1 MIRLLCLSLSVFFCL
16 NVFARAAR
24 PQSGVWRFELEYPS
38 TKIPFVMELEPTRKG
53 FRATLVN
60 GRERLDLG
68 LARVEKGVWT
78 YQLQTYQNYL
88 EFTQVSARSIKGF
101 FVKATN
107 NPVEKVPFTAT
118 PGPIHRFDRPTVKA
132 SINLNGKWA
141 MELQSSDGKKTPAII
156 LFDQAGDTL
165 NASILTPTGDYRYI
179 DGHVSGNEFVAA
191 AFDGVYHFT
200 FKGKLEGETLTG
212 SLAGKSV
219 THFSAKKDPQA
230 QLPDPLKQTQ
240 IEQVSFKFS
249 DVLGKEYSL
258 EDFKG
263 KPVVLQIF
271 GSWCPNCIDE
281 LDFLGPWYIQNRK
294 RGVEIIALSFE
305 YAATPEQARR
315 HLKKVIEKR
324 NIPYTVLLAGTS
336 RADKP
341 EDKLPSLKNFI
352 SFPTTIFLDRNHRVK
367 KVHAGFNGPSTGL
380 YYSEF
385 KAMFEKSIDELTAD

>member
-1 MIRLLCLSLSVFFCL
+1 
-16 NVFARAAR
+16 
-24 PQSGVWRFELEYPS
+24 
-38 TKIPFVMELEPTRKG
+38 MELEPTRKG
-53 FRATLVN
+53 WQATLVN

-88 EFTQVSARSIKGF
+88 EFTQISPRMIKGF
-101 FVKATN
+101 FVKATVQ
-107 NPVEKVPFTAT
+107 PVEKVPFVAT
-118 PGPIHRFDRPTVKA
+118 PGPIHRFDRPEVKA
-132 SINLNGKWA
+132 SVNLNGKWA
-141 MELQSSDGKKTPAII
+141 MELVSPDGKKTPAII

-191 AFDGVYHFT
+191 AFDGVYHFR
-200 FKGKLEGETLTG
+200 FSGKLDGDALTG
-212 SLAGKSV
+212 TLAGKSQ
-219 THFSAKKDPQA
+219 TTFTAKKDPAA
-230 QLPDPLKQTQ
+230 QLPDPLTQTQ

-249 DVLGKEYSL
+249 DVLGKEYTL

-281 LDFLGPWYIQNRK
+281 LDYLGPWYTQNRK

-305 YAATPEQARR
+305 YAETPEAARR

-324 NIPYTVLLAGTS
+324 KIPYTVLLAGTS

-352 SFPTTIFLDRNHRVK
+352 SFPTTIFLDRQHRVK

-380 YYSEF
+380 YYTEF
-385 KAMFEKSIDELTAD
+385 KTMFEKSIDEITQD